1 MKSIL
6 NGINKKDA
14 LTLMK
19 AIYSGGMGN
28 MYYLLENG
36 GDLDLNITADEHH
49 ELNELYESL
58 ADKIGIDK
66 EAGF

>member
-6 NGINKKDA
+6 NGINKADA

-28 MYYLLENG
+28 LYYALENG
-36 GDLDLNITADEHH
+36 GDLDLNITEDEHH

-66 EAGF
+66 ESGF

>member
-6 NGINKKDA
+6 NGINKADA

-19 AIYSGGMGN
+19 AIYRGGMGG
-28 MYYLLENG
+28 MYYTFKNG
-36 GDLDLNITADEHH
+36 GDLDLNITEDEHH

-66 EAGF
+66 ESGF

>member
-1 MKSIL
+1 
-6 NGINKKDA
+6 
-14 LTLMK
+14 MK

-28 MYYLLENG
+28 MYYVLENG
-36 GDLDLNITADEHH
+36 GDLDLNITENEHH